1 MTVIEDGRQIVCNW
15 TGDVPGEEIGWV
27 LLTAKDDREY
37 TGREHPAIGVQ
48 ICLTRGLI
56 NQETADIFF
65 VAISKYEVSPLGI
78 YTMEMVLS
86 V

>member
-1 MTVIEDGRQIVCNW
+1 MTVIEDGSEVICNW
-15 TGDVPGEEIGWV
+15 TVNVPGEKTGWA
-27 LLTAKDDREY
+27 LLTAKDEREY
-37 TGREHPAIGVQ
+37 TGSEHPAIGVQ

-65 VAISKYEVSPLGI
+65 VAISKYEVSPLGF
-78 YTMEMVLS
+78 YTMEMLS